1 MKIITG
7 PWGTERSHFFPDIL
21 REVEG
26 LAFISTC
33 CLRAKLVAWCDCS
46 LFSLWFPWEIQRI
59 VDRFIVIQQL
69 VCLLLCSSA
78 DPKCKVILSC
88 KSHFLLT
95 SYTLICWRSNPEARK
110 SRKSKVP
117 ADFVHGTRRKKWA
130 QEAFQATAL
139 LWSKK
144 SVSSVFMYE
153 NNKKR
158 IVERRKLLKHISLEI
173 NAIKCPVHL
182 VTPLLSTFPP
192 PLPLKPI
199 SESSVCLSKFST
211 LSFQSVFSFSHAS
224 L

>member
-1 MKIITG
+1 MRRTVDENYYRSLGNRKITFFSWYFEG
-7 PWGTERSHFFPDIL
+7 SWGFGFYLHLLPACKA
-21 REVEG
+21 G
-26 LAFISTC
+26 
-33 CLRAKLVAWCDCS
+33 CLVRLLS
-46 LFSLWFPWEIQRI
+46 FSLWFPWETQRI
-59 VDRFIVIQQL
+59 LDRFIVIQQL

-88 KSHFLLT
+88 ESHFLLT

-173 NAIKCPVHL
+173 NAVKCPIHL
-182 VTPLLSTFPP
+182 VTSLLSTFPP
-192 PLPLKPI
+192 PLPLKLI

-211 LSFQSVFSFSHAS
+211 LSF
-224 L
+224 